1 MFSIE
6 IGSSFSYYKRA
17 ILMLCLSFWCAVTYA
32 AETTLTMIIGSES
45 PPKMFLNT
53 EGKPDGYFAVIAA
66 EAARRA
72 GYKINVVA
80 GPWTRAVQMAER
92 GEGVVCGLSYLP
104 EREKV
109 FKYSLPVVVDKVLIV
124 TMKKRNLIASSL
136 ADLKGLVV
144 GVNRGSRYG
153 EKFVNELPLVVI
165 DEDSNAKSRLKKL
178 AFGRIDAAVM
188 PGGRPAVRL
197 NAQLADIDMNDL
209 SIQKTPVALDPN
221 HFAIAHSYPDA
232 NRIIERLN
240 NALNSMTADGSLNK
254 ILDTWGG

>member
-1 MFSIE
+1 LGLELNMFSIE

-80 GPWTRAVQMAER
+80 VPWTRAVQMAER

-165 DEDSNAKSRLKKL
+165 DE
-178 AFGRIDAAVM
+178 AVM